1 MSKRKRSLLLQRG
14 VMIFSALATA
24 AAVAPLLA
32 GVMEGGVA
40 AATASAE
47 AATTTTTEEEAV
59 SVTAAAESGLKKRS
73 SEALGKAAEGGGQGG
88 VLKKGSQ
95 EWNEAFRQKYR
106 RGISEYKVVHSERF
120 QSLHNA
126 LWRKSFQS
134 GQLSRQ
140 QLVAEGEIIN
150 QFYDKEI
157 LKLGQY
163 QSLEQEAEFLDKAR
177 LVEQDFQRQKLDLE
191 WLADSTPKLQIPL
204 GKAAGGGGGGGTI
217 PTTSSFQPDGGQPV
231 SLDEKRKQVLALLK
245 KKGLT
250 QEQGQQLVRDI
261 DPFHTM
267 SREGVLS
274 AMPDDLKKLHSD
286 LVKLHPEL
294 HDVPILFRSDLE
306 LSSGNF
312 TSFGDYHPQQ
322 RYIKL
327 NKSNIEAQGLSVRSV
342 VWHEAAHALE
352 LPPV

>member
-1 MSKRKRSLLLQRG
+1 MSKRKRSLLLKRG

-32 GVMEGGVA
+32 GVIEGGVA
-40 AATASAE
+40 ATTASAE
-47 AATTTTTEEEAV
+47 AATITTEEGAV
-59 SVTAAAESGLKKRS
+59 GTAAAESGLKKRS
-73 SEALGKAAEGGGQGG
+73 SVALGKAAEGGGQGG
-88 VLKKGSQ
+88 VLKKSSQ
-95 EWNEAFRQKYR
+95 EGKEDFLQKYR
-106 RGISEYKVVHSERF
+106 RRISEYKVVHSERF

-126 LWRKSFQS
+126 LWRKSFHS

-191 WLADSTPKLQIPL
+191 WLADSTPKLQIPEKTL
-204 GKAAGGGGGGGTI
+204 GKAGGGGGGGGGTI
-217 PTTSSFQPDGGQPV
+217 PITSLSQPV
-231 SLDEKRKQVLALLK
+231 SLDGKRKQVLALLK

-274 AMPDDLKKLHSD
+274 AMPEDLKKLHSD

-327 NKSNIEAQGLSVRSV
+327 NKSNIEAQGFSVRSV
-342 VWHEAAHALE
+342 LWHEAAHAL
-352 LPPV
+352 

>member
-14 VMIFSALATA
+14 VMVFSALATV
-24 AAVAPLLA
+24 AAVVPLLA
-32 GVMEGGVA
+32 GVIEGGGA
-40 AATASAE
+40 AA
-47 AATTTTTEEEAV
+47 AAATTTTEEEAV
-59 SVTAAAESGLKKRS
+59 GATAAESGLKKRS
-73 SEALGKAAEGGGQGG
+73 SEVLGKAAEGGGQGG
-88 VLKKGSQ
+88 VLKKSSQ

-106 RGISEYKVVHSERF
+106 RGITEYKVVHSERF
-120 QSLHNA
+120 QSVHNA
-126 LWRKSFQS
+126 LWKKSFQS

-140 QLVAEGEIIN
+140 QLEAEGEIIN

-157 LKLGQY
+157 LKLGHY

-191 WLADSTPKLQIPL
+191 LLADSTPKLQIPEKTL
-204 GKAAGGGGGGGTI
+204 GKASGGGEGTTI
-217 PTTSSFQPDGGQPV
+217 PMTTSSQLDRGQTV

-306 LSSGNF
+306 ISSGNF

-352 LPPV
+352 LPPA

>member
-1 MSKRKRSLLLQRG
+1 
-14 VMIFSALATA
+14 MIFSALATA
-24 AAVAPLLA
+24 AAVVPLLA
-32 GVMEGGVA
+32 GVIEGGIA
-40 AATASAE
+40 ATTASAE
-47 AATTTTTEEEAV
+47 AATTTTEEGIV
-59 SVTAAAESGLKKRS
+59 GTAAAESGLKKRS
-73 SEALGKAAEGGGQGG
+73 SVALGKAAEGGGQGG
-88 VLKKGSQ
+88 VMKKSSQ
-95 EWNEAFRQKYR
+95 EGKEDFLQKYR
-106 RGISEYKVVHSERF
+106 RRISEYKVVHSERF

-157 LKLGQY
+157 LKLGHY

-191 WLADSTPKLQIPL
+191 WLADSTPKLQIPEKTL
-204 GKAAGGGGGGGTI
+204 GKAGGGGGGGGGTI
-217 PTTSSFQPDGGQPV
+217 PITSFSQPDRGEPV

-312 TSFGDYHPQQ
+312 TSFGDYHPQH

-342 VWHEAAHALE
+342 LWHEAAHAL
-352 LPPV
+352 